1 MKNQKPFRFSRYYAP
16 HHFVFYPLCAL
27 GMGAS
32 VYMAVRQQEARA
44 IWLMLSFVFFL
55 FTYLALMMRQHYAL
69 MNQNRIVRLEMRFR
83 YHVLTG
89 QRFELLEEQL
99 RPSQIYSL
107 RYAGD
112 EELPALVQRT
122 LKENLRAGDILKAIV
137 NLQPDFMRV

>member
-1 MKNQKPFRFSRYYAP
+1 MKNQKPFRFSRYYPP

-27 GMGAS
+27 GTGAS
-32 VYMAVRQQEARA
+32 IYLAVRQEEARA
-44 IWLMLSFVFFL
+44 LWLMLAFVVFL
-55 FTYLALMMRQHYAL
+55 ITYLALMMRQHYAL

-83 YHVLTG
+83 YYVLTG
-89 QRFELLEEQL
+89 QRFELLEPQL
-99 RPSQIYSL
+99 RPSQIYAL

-122 LKENLRAGDILKAIV
+122 LKENLRAADILKAIV